1 MRGDIFQFSNMIEE
15 SKVSFGLTNTLEKR
29 LSSNEDSSLN
39 DKDNQNDEWNEGP
52 VGPGFKDTSLDRI
65 ARFAAKALT

>member
-1 MRGDIFQFSNMIEE
+1 MIEE

-39 DKDNQNDEWNEGP
+39 DKDNQNDECNEGP
-52 VGPGFKDTSLDRI
+52 VGPGFKDTLLDRI